1 MNTFTTAVEAV
12 RNRAMVI
19 SAALMALV
27 VTVLPARART
37 ARALSFLEYAILAA
51 AIIGVGVALAAFFG
65 GSIGNLQE
73 NIEGDLNPA
82 LN

>member
-1 MNTFTTAVEAV
+1 
-12 RNRAMVI
+12 MVM

-51 AIIGVGVALAAFFG
+51 AIIGVGVFIATFFG
-65 GSIGNLQE
+65 NSIRGLQE
-73 NIEGDLNPA
+73 EICNGEAGGQAGIDC
-82 LN
+82 